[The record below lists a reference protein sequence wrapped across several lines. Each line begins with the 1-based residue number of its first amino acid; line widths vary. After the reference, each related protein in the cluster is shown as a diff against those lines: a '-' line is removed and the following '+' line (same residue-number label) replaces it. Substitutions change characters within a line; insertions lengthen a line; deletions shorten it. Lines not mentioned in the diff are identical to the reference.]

1 VQYFNGTDWVDIPGQ
16 AKSPATP
23 MPNYNE
29 VKFAPLV
36 AQQIR
41 VLMTRQAGFGVG
53 LTEVQAFDLESV
65 AAQVGS
71 VNTYIAG
78 LAVAGGV
85 KNSLTSQLN
94 QVLSL
99 YQRNNKS
106 GAVSVLSDF
115 VTHVND
121 LRGEG
126 VLTAD
131 QSTFLAASANAIT
144 SHVQE

>member
-1 VQYFNGTDWVDIPGQ
+1 
-16 AKSPATP
+16 

-41 VLMTRQAGFGVG
+41 VLMTRQTGFGVG

-71 VNTYIAG
+71 VNTYVAG
-78 LAVAGGV
+78 LPVAGGV

-99 YQRNNKS
+99 YQRNNKAE
-106 GAVSVLSDF
+106 AVSVLRDF
-115 VTHVND
+115 ITHVND
-121 LRGEG
+121 LRSEG

-131 QSTFLAASANAIT
+131 QATFLVASANAIT